1 MINSPF
7 IVTRFTH
14 GSAGKFLS
22 TLLQTSSRIDHWS
35 EIMQNYK
42 GNNEL
47 IHDMTLEYVR
57 RSFPLNHSLHLQRE
71 PMVPYNTDLYSAGF
85 DRGNDVSYEDYINY
99 AVVKNDTRCLRSIK
113 DNLFLNIIFNKPIIP
128 DFCRNAK
135 VITILITTEFE
146 QTWVNS
152 ALQQKHFLEIDDSII
167 YIPYSPTHC
176 NFSSLPAVLKYK
188 NKYKFN
194 KSEKQ
199 SVIDMINSNYKNRG
213 WYSDADMF
221 TAFDKSLNLDNQFIN
236 LSDLLDIDK
245 LIPRLTFI
253 FDYFKL
259 GQLDEKLI
267 RSMHKIYLDN
277 HATFLQ

>member
-35 EIMQNYK
+35 EIIQNYK
-42 GNNEL
+42 TNNEL
-47 IHDMTLEYVR
+47 IHDITLEYVR
-57 RSFPLNHSLHLQRE
+57 RSFPVDHSLHLQSE

-85 DRGNDVSYEDYINY
+85 DRGNNVSYEDYINY
-99 AVVKNDTRCLRSIK
+99 AVVKNDIRCLRSIK
-113 DNLFLNIIFNKPIIP
+113 NNLFLNIIFNKPIIP

-135 VITILITTEFE
+135 VITILITTEVE
-146 QTWVNS
+146 QTWVKR
-152 ALQQKHFLEIDDSII
+152 AWQQKHFLETDDSII
-167 YIPYSPTHC
+167 YIPYSPTYC

-199 SVIDMINSNYKNRG
+199 SVIDMINSNYKNRE
-213 WYSDADMF
+213 WYINSDMF

-236 LSDLLDIDK
+236 LSDILDVDK
-245 LIPRLTFI
+245 LIAKLSFI

-259 GQLDEKLI
+259 EHLDEKLI
-267 RSMHKIYLDN
+267 RCMHKIYLDN
-277 HATFLQ
+277 HATI